1 MLDQVHVFGALPH
14 YTDRFIV
21 TFMPDIDDFIPLAH
35 ETQHLTVHLTHQRAG
50 GIHHMHATTFGF
62 RLHYRRYAMGGKHHR
77 NTRLGSSIRNLRQFL
92 DETPRLARPSPRPH
106 ACCARSA
113 GRTYTGGSPSSR
125 VRLPEASAALRMV
138 CTVRIARSTP
148 AQKPRGSA
156 RHNAFGHR
164 NLLNVN
170 SVFQCKA
177 GITGICRHN
186 FSASPA
192 NHRFPRNPRASRMMV

>member
-92 DETPRLARPSPRPH
+92 DEHRALPGQVLDHMLVVHDLPAHIYRGQPILARPLSGSLR
-106 ACCARSA
+106 
-113 GRTYTGGSPSSR
+113 GFENGLYGKNRTVHTR
-125 VRLPEASAALRMV
+125 AEAS
-138 CTVRIARSTP
+138 RISE
-148 AQKPRGSA
+148 
-156 RHNAFGHR
+156 HNAFGHR

-177 GITGICRHN
+177 GITRICRHN
-186 FSASPA
+186 FSTSPT